1 MTATAE
7 DVPLAGGYLEFVPV
21 NVKEPGRAEY
31 AIGAV
36 GPDGYEDFL
45 GQRAA
50 FLSVQGVATR

>member
-1 MTATAE
+1 MTATTE
-7 DVPLAGGYLEFVPV
+7 DVPLAGGNLELVPV
-21 NVKEPGRAEY
+21 NVEELGRAEY

-50 FLSVQGVATR
+50 FLSVQGVAT